1 MPWREPQGLLTPQIQ
16 RLKLTGGK
24 QSCSCGSFE
33 AWVPSLRAVLC
44 VCTMEAWIKQM
55 QELRLKNVA
64 VQHRKLCLHRP
75 HGAPSRPDR
84 AVMAE
89 HSPLRA
95 FSWASLALGLVA
107 PQGKARDILWQFSC
121 RLGLLRGPCTP
132 ASPAAP
138 SPSLPPWT
146 WSPQGKHGAQ
156 SYCSCV
162 WHPWKGKKTPR
173 KNGRNRKRDT
183 KYGVAKV
190 TVAFLPQRKHEPILQ
205 GGAVPGEAQ
214 HGHREREEHCH
225 QPGRWCRAAVPRRNR
240 PRLRGSQPSGEEAT
254 EEQVRFLNWGVSFF
268 WLFLHCEGSWLQSP
282 SWRLL
287 FL

>member
-64 VQHRKLCLHRP
+64 VQHRKLCLHLP

-84 AVMAE
+84 AVRAE

-162 WHPWKGKKTPR
+162 WHPWKGKKTPK

-183 KYGVAKV
+183 KYGVAK
-190 TVAFLPQRKHEPILQ
+190 LPLHSFHKGSMNPSFKEVLCQGKHNMATPNERSTATSRADGAGQQCPGGTGPGWEDPSPQ
-205 GGAVPGEAQ
+205 GKKP
-214 HGHREREEHCH
+214 
-225 QPGRWCRAAVPRRNR
+225 PRNR
-240 PRLRGSQPSGEEAT
+240 LY
-254 EEQVRFLNWGVSFF
+254 F
-268 WLFLHCEGSWLQSP
+268 
-282 SWRLL
+282 
-287 FL
+287 